1 MSAKGSSIRGNFE
14 NIAEVRRYLASVDKG
29 LSRAVA
35 EGIESDAQP
44 LLAETKA
51 LTPYGPGPSLHS
63 PPTSDNSLPHIRET
77 LSVLVRGGTI
87 LLRSSHPGAV
97 VHEWGGTIRPH
108 GSPITIHEAGM
119 ARRAALIELPALETA
134 VQSRI
139 DRLIGD

>member
-14 NIAEVRRYLASVDKG
+14 NIAEVRRYLASVDVG
-29 LSRAVA
+29 LSRALA

-51 LTPYGPGPSLHS
+51 LTPYGPGPRLNS
-63 PPTSDNSLPHIRET
+63 PPTSDNALPHIRET
-77 LSVLVRGGTI
+77 LAVLVRGGTI

-97 VHEWGGTIRPH
+97 VHEWGGTIRPN
-108 GSPITIHEAGM
+108 GSAITIHEAGM
-119 ARRAALIELPALETA
+119 ARRAGLIELPRLEQA
-134 VQSRI
+134 VQGRI